1 METKTTTTTSTS
13 SSVYQNMRAAG
24 VDSKT
29 AERVAG
35 NVQNN
40 SRNSTLLTDDQK
52 TLADLS
58 AVKPHQLS
66 DEQKSNLRASAY
78 SSGSSVNFGPSSSSS
93 PGTQHFAH
101 EATHVVQQRDAKL

>member
-1 METKTTTTTSTS
+1 ML
-13 SSVYQNMRAAG
+13 AAG

-40 SRNSTLLTDDQK
+40 SRNTTLMTGEQK

-58 AVKPHQLS
+58 SVKPHTLS
-66 DEQKSNLRASAY
+66 DDQKREIRASAY
-78 SSGSSVNFGPSSSSS
+78 SSGSQVNFGPSSSTS
-93 PGTQHFAH
+93 PGTQHMAH
-101 EATHVVQQRDAKL
+101 EATHVVQQR